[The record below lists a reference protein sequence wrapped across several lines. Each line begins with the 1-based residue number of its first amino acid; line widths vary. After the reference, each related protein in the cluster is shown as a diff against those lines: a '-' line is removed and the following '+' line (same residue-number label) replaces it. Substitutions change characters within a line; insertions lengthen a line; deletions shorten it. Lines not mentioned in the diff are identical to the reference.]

1 MVTYTGVFL
10 PASPTVPGALEGEL
24 FGRVGMSLAGVP
36 ESNLRETMSAML
48 YFCTDEPT
56 WKVISLSVP
65 PKNLPSIRL
74 PFFSS
79 NESAHAIDAARQ
91 NPMTN
96 TLFSLN
102 FINDFLVAMIRLLKN
117 STPSEH
123 CFMPDLRVGILQLR
137 DRK

>member
-56 WKVISLSVP
+56 WKVISLPVP

-74 PFFSS
+74 PFFSAK
-79 NESAHAIDAARQ
+79 ESAHAIDAARQ
-91 NPMTN
+91 NPITN
-96 TLFSLN
+96 PQFSLN
-102 FINDFLVAMIRLLKN
+102 FMMTSPLPRSAFGKPPTLCM
-117 STPSEH
+117 
-123 CFMPDLRVGILQLR
+123 R
-137 DRK
+137 DVYENRSLCHTYK